1 MNNVEQIMVKNIYE
15 DIAEHF
21 NNTRTYKW
29 SWVNEFLDS
38 LKKNNMVYDIGCGNG
53 RNMIHDNLHFIG
65 IDNCENFLK
74 ICGQKNL
81 NVINSNIT
89 QIALNANSTDAII
102 CIAVLHHLSTKDNR
116 LLALLEMKRL
126 IKSGGKILLSVWSIN
141 QPKKTRRSFKH
152 YGDNIV
158 LWNQYGKI
166 YERYYYIFK
175 LDELKTLI
183 KIAGLM
189 IINYKYDCGNE
200 IFTLMKI

>member
-38 LKKNNMVYDIGCGNG
+38 LKKNNMVYDVGCGNG

-74 ICGQKNL
+74 ICGEKNL

-89 QIALNANSTDAII
+89 QIALNANSADAII